1 MNLSGDIIIIE
12 DDQDDR
18 EILVELLEE
27 VLRDNNY
34 DNKIVLIS
42 DSTTVMDYLRSAK
55 ESPFLIISD
64 INMPKL
70 DGFKLRQQIFE
81 DQDLNDK
88 CIPYVFLTTSGD
100 NIEFMKKA
108 YGLSIQGY
116 FTKPNDFTE
125 YQSLMSDIVRYW
137 KVAKIANRVGYPY

>member
-12 DDQDDR
+12 DDKEDR
-18 EILVELLEE
+18 EILLELLEE
-27 VLRDNNY
+27 VLQNNNY
-34 DNKIVLIS
+34 DNKIVLIP
-42 DSTTVMDYLRSAK
+42 DSTKVMDYLRDAK
-55 ESPFLIISD
+55 DSPFLIISD

-81 DQDLNDK
+81 DQELNDK

-100 NIEFMKKA
+100 NVDFMKKA

-116 FTKPNDFTE
+116 FTKPNDYKE
-125 YQSLMSDIVRYW
+125 YQNLMSDVVRYW
-137 KVAKIANRVGYPY
+137 KVAKIANRAGYPY

>member
-12 DDQDDR
+12 DDQEDR
-18 EILVELLEE
+18 EILQELLEE
-27 VLRDNNY
+27 VIKNNNY
-34 DNKIVLIS
+34 DNKIVLIP
-42 DSTTVMDYLRSAK
+42 DSTLVMDYLRAAK
-55 ESPFLIISD
+55 DSPFLIISD

-70 DGFKLRQQIFE
+70 NGFTLRQMIFE

-100 NIEFMKKA
+100 NVDFMKKA

-116 FTKPNDFTE
+116 FTKPNDFAE

>member
-12 DDQDDR
+12 DDQEDR
-18 EILVELLEE
+18 EILQELLEE
-27 VLRDNNY
+27 VLKENNY
-34 DNKIVLIS
+34 DNKIILIS
-42 DSTTVMDYLRSAK
+42 ESTTVLDYLRSTT

-70 DGFKLRQQIFE
+70 DGFTLRQKIFE

-100 NIEFMKKA
+100 NVDFMKKA

-125 YQSLMSDIVRYW
+125 YKNLLSDIVRYW

>member
-12 DDQDDR
+12 DDKEDR
-18 EILVELLEE
+18 EILLELFEE
-27 VLRDNNY
+27 VLENNNY
-34 DNKIVLIS
+34 ENKIVLIS
-42 DSTTVMDYLRSAK
+42 DSTTVIDYLRSAK
-55 ESPFLIISD
+55 DSPFLIISD

-70 DGFKLRQQIFE
+70 DGFKLRQQIFA

-100 NIEFMKKA
+100 NVDFMKKA

-116 FTKPNDFTE
+116 FTKPNDFKE
-125 YQSLMSDIVRYW
+125 YQSLISDIVRYW

>member
-1 MNLSGDIIIIE
+1 MNLNGDIIIIE
-12 DDQDDR
+12 DDLEDR
-18 EILVELLEE
+18 EILTELVEE
-27 VLRDNNY
+27 VLRKNSY
-34 DNKIVLIS
+34 DNKIILIS
-42 DSTTVMDYLRSAK
+42 DSTTVIPYLRSAK

-100 NIEFMKKA
+100 NVDFMKKA

-125 YQSLMSDIVRYW
+125 YKNLLSDIVRYW

>member
-12 DDQDDR
+12 DDQEDR
-18 EILVELLEE
+18 EILQELLEE
-27 VLRDNNY
+27 VLKENNY
-34 DNKIVLIS
+34 DNKIILIS
-42 DSTTVMDYLRSAK
+42 ESTTVLDYLRSTTD
-55 ESPFLIISD
+55 SPFLIISD

-70 DGFKLRQQIFE
+70 DGFTLRQKIFE

-100 NIEFMKKA
+100 NVDFMKKA

-125 YQSLMSDIVRYW
+125 YKNLLSDIVRYW

>member
-1 MNLSGDIIIIE
+1 MNLNGDIILIE
-12 DDQDDR
+12 DDYDDR
-18 EILVELLEE
+18 EFINELITE
-27 VLRDNNY
+27 VLEDNQY
-34 DNKIVLIS
+34 TNKIVLIDNS
-42 DSTTVMDYLRSAK
+42 SKVVNYLRSTP

-64 INMPKL
+64 INMPGL

-100 NIEFMKKA
+100 NADYMKRA

-116 FTKPNDFTE
+116 FTKPNDFKEFKT
-125 YQSLMSDIVRYW
+125 LLSDIIRYW
-137 KVAKIANRVGYPY
+137 KVAKIANRIGYNG